1 MHPVTPIDG
10 EALHSVMDWIVS
22 LQDSSVEPLT
32 SRTLEDDY
40 IWS

>member
-1 MHPVTPIDG
+1 MHPVTPLMVEG
-10 EALHSVMDWIVS
+10 LYSVADWIVS

-40 IWS
+40 IWR